1 MSNRS
6 IYSII
11 LLLAVMLPFTACDS
25 FIYDDQPGEEPTGEA
40 AKVYLSVS
48 IQAARTSGLRTINEH
63 ANFEDRVHDL
73 ALLVFDT
80 GSGEKVGQFFGEGIA
95 KERTHYTFTVELTP
109 GQRDFYFVANMPMA
123 GLKDI
128 DTRTGMETYLKT
140 FTEGT
145 FNRDLDAALYLGAT
159 DTEGF
164 PMSRVY
170 ANQEVTR
177 GGTAIQPK
185 PFLPVPVVGEPAEDV
200 VRMIRVVAKLEVDFG
215 TNINKIANVYY
226 KNAFRQFSLTAPDYT
241 PVAYYTVSPPNTK
254 GNPLKPVG
262 NTFVYYMPEAL
273 MDNPAWSATGHQPVN
288 YFVIETVDGA
298 LFNIPIITNTPAEI
312 PDGNYMKF
320 ATGNATTQPNY
331 NIYRNHHYHYTVD
344 NLENIEIFYQVNP
357 WDKVTKKLFMGY
369 GYNVEVD
376 EDGNITITNTLD
388 DCMPHKVRLET
399 MNGALFVGD
408 PAPSVVEFGYDE
420 TQTPDP
426 LKLKTGYA
434 EQFKVNKE
442 SVASGAEYLKV
453 SYNNVEVYT
462 FKK

>member
-48 IQAARTSGLRTINEH
+48 IQAARAGGLRTINEYV
-63 ANFEDRVHDL
+63 NFEDRVHDL
-73 ALLVFDT
+73 ALLVFDAA
-80 GSGEKVGQFFGEGIA
+80 SGEKVGQFFGEGIA
-95 KERTHYTFTVELTP
+95 KESTNYTFTVELTP

-123 GLKDI
+123 ALEDI
-128 DTRTGMETYLKT
+128 DSRTTMDTYLKT
-140 FTEGT
+140 FTLGA

-159 DTEGF
+159 ATKGF

-185 PFLPVPVVGEPAEDV
+185 PFLPVPVVGQPAETV
-200 VRMIRVVAKLEVDFG
+200 VRLIRVVAKLEVDFG
-215 TNINKIANVYY
+215 DNFSKIANVYY
-226 KNAFRQFSLTAPDYT
+226 KNAFRQFSLMAPDYT

-273 MDNPAWSATGHQPVN
+273 MDNPTWSATEHKPVN
-288 YFVIETVDGA
+288 YFVIETIDGT
-298 LFNIPIITNTPAEI
+298 LFNIPIITNNPAEI
-312 PDGNYMKF
+312 PYMKF
-320 ATGNATTQPNY
+320 ATGKADSQPDY
-331 NIYRNHHYHYTVD
+331 NIYRNHHYYYTVN

-357 WDKVTKKLFMGY
+357 WEMVAKQLYMGY
-369 GYNVEVD
+369 GYNVEID
-376 EDGNITITNTLD
+376 EEGNITITNTID

-399 MNGALFVGD
+399 MNGAVFVGD

-420 TQTPDP
+420 KQTPDP
-426 LKLKTGYA
+426 AKLKTGYA